1 MAEKIKTYKRV
12 KTPTVLQMEAVE
24 CGAACLAMIMG
35 YYRRF
40 VPLSQVRKDCGVSRD
55 GSKASNIVAA
65 AEGYGLKGDGFKKDP
80 SDLQHMK
87 PPMVLHWNFNHF
99 VVLEGISGDKVY
111 INDPAEGKRIVSRK
125 VLDESF
131 TGIVLTFEKTD
142 KFKEGGKRRT
152 IWDALKDR
160 FKGIKLG
167 ISFVFLSGIS
177 LIVPGLAIPVIS
189 QQFVDRVIV
198 SKVQGWVTPLILG
211 ILFMAVLEVFI
222 TRLQSS
228 YLYRLREKIDVT
240 SSSGFF
246 WHVLKLPMEFFY
258 QRYAGDISN
267 RLESN
272 SELAGVLS
280 SSFASTG
287 INIFRAVFYLSLML
301 QYDLLLT
308 AVAVA
313 SGGLNLFFMRYI
325 SKYQANNSKKLYQE
339 QGKLYS
345 TSISGIQL
353 IESIKAGGG
362 EAGFFSKWSG
372 HHTKLLDFEQEIGEQ
387 NIYAS
392 VVPSFLM
399 SLNGILILGL
409 GALQVLRGNMTIG
422 MLVAFQGI
430 IGNFLGPL
438 NAVIS
443 FFSGLQSLKGS
454 TDRLDDVMDS
464 KIDPMFKMSGM
475 EPESVTKNTKVKLDG
490 YIELKDVT
498 FGYSPLEPPLIENFN
513 LKLKPGSRI
522 ALVGMSGSGKSTI
535 TKVVS
540 GLYRQWSGDI
550 FLDGQNRDDIPRE
563 LLNNSIAVIDQ
574 EIISFE
580 ASIRDNIKL
589 WDKTISDAEMI
600 KACKDANI
608 HDDIIARKEGYDF
621 VVKESTS
628 GFSGGQLQRI
638 EIARALAT
646 NPTVMIMDEATSNL
660 DTRTE
665 KFIDDSVRKRGCTT
679 IIVAHRLST
688 IRDSDEIIVLNRG
701 KVEQRGTHEE
711 LMKQKGLYAALI
723 KAS

>member
-1 MAEKIKTYKRV
+1 
-12 KTPTVLQMEAVE
+12 
-24 CGAACLAMIMG
+24 
-35 YYRRF
+35 
-40 VPLSQVRKDCGVSRD
+40 
-55 GSKASNIVAA
+55 
-65 AEGYGLKGDGFKKDP
+65 
-80 SDLQHMK
+80 
-87 PPMVLHWNFNHF
+87 
-99 VVLEGISGDKVY
+99 
-111 INDPAEGKRIVSRK
+111 
-125 VLDESF
+125 
-131 TGIVLTFEKTD
+131 
-142 KFKEGGKRRT
+142 
-152 IWDALKDR
+152 
-160 FKGIKLG
+160 
-167 ISFVFLSGIS
+167 
-177 LIVPGLAIPVIS
+177 
-189 QQFVDRVIV
+189 
-198 SKVQGWVTPLILG
+198 
-211 ILFMAVLEVFI
+211 
-222 TRLQSS
+222 
-228 YLYRLREKIDVT
+228 
-240 SSSGFF
+240 
-246 WHVLKLPMEFFY
+246 
-258 QRYAGDISN
+258 
-267 RLESN
+267 
-272 SELAGVLS
+272 
-280 SSFASTG
+280 
-287 INIFRAVFYLSLML
+287 
-301 QYDLLLT
+301 
-308 AVAVA
+308 
-313 SGGLNLFFMRYI
+313 
-325 SKYQANNSKKLYQE
+325 
-339 QGKLYS
+339 
-345 TSISGIQL
+345 
-353 IESIKAGGG
+353 
-362 EAGFFSKWSG
+362 
-372 HHTKLLDFEQEIGEQ
+372 
-387 NIYAS
+387 
-392 VVPSFLM
+392 M